1 MIIRQ
6 TRIIKG
12 NTMRKI
18 RNANNNVPRSKV
30 FDISLL
36 QKKPFELSRLEGFVD
51 GHDDIFDV
59 LATAPQ
65 ERSHL

>member
-1 MIIRQ
+1 
-6 TRIIKG
+6 
-12 NTMRKI
+12 MRKI